1 MFWTASLSRT
11 ILSRLSSCGSR
22 SVQHQLH
29 VVRVCHPS
37 QRCNFTL
44 EMKRNAEEST
54 DVDRSFK
61 AAKFNATQPEAG
73 SSSSPAGKSTQQ
85 ADQKQEKK
93 KGRAWKD
100 KGSVKVGRRG
110 RRREEPAEGE
120 ESTEPK
126 ALRLPKRQC
135 ALLIGFC
142 GTGYSGMQLYSTR
155 LLHHRNNCTDCVLLL
170 PVSPVF
176 LEPSKVP
183 YSMPWSKPV
192 LYLQTTPMIQSR

>member
-1 MFWTASLSRT
+1 
-11 ILSRLSSCGSR
+11 
-22 SVQHQLH
+22 
-29 VVRVCHPS
+29 
-37 QRCNFTL
+37 
-44 EMKRNAEEST
+44 MKRKAEEST
-54 DVDRSFK
+54 DVDRSGK

-73 SSSSPAGKSTQQ
+73 SSSSPAGKSAQQ

-100 KGSVKVGRRG
+100 KGNVKVGRRG

-126 ALRLPKRQC
+126 TPRLPKRQC

-142 GTGYSGMQLYSTR
+142 GTGYSGMQLYSTS
-155 LLHHRNNCTDCVLLL
+155 LLCQRNDCTDCV
-170 PVSPVF
+170 PASPMF

-183 YSMPWSKPV
+183 YSMPWLKLV
-192 LYLQTTPMIQSR
+192 LYLQTMPMIQSR